1 MADEPAYQGA
11 IPDHVAIIMDGNGRW
26 AKKRHRPRSFGHRAG
41 VEAVRRIVEDAA
53 DIGIECLTLYSFS
66 TENWTRPRAE
76 IAALMTLM
84 SEYIENDL
92 ARLKREGV
100 KIRVLGGRTGLS
112 PNVLALIDKA
122 VSETSQ
128 NERFKLNIAF
138 NYGGRDEILRAM
150 RKASA
155 SDVDLQSMTESDF
168 SRYLDTAGLPDPDLV
183 IRTSGERR
191 ISNYLLWQA
200 AYAEY
205 VFMDV
210 LWPDFGRDELI
221 AALDEY
227 TSRDR
232 RFGAAQET
240 EVA

>member
-1 MADEPAYQGA
+1 
-11 IPDHVAIIMDGNGRW
+11 MDGNGRW